1 MKGKINKRG
10 SSFRGC
16 LNYVLDKNN
25 KTEKKPEIVASNMSS
40 TTISGLSKEFGV
52 MRESRSDIT
61 KPVWH
66 ASLSLSPEEA
76 RLSADKWQEI
86 AEDYLTKMGVDTG
99 KHQWVAVRHNDTDKD
114 HIHIILNRVGL
125 DGSVWLGQNDVY
137 KSIETCQDLEIKHNL
152 KITKGLVK
160 GEKAEEKTLSKNEI
174 EMAIRTGNIP
184 PKKILQDT
192 IKSAL
197 KDKPDFTDFINRLE
211 TAGISIYPNIAS
223 NGTISGISFGVND
236 ITFKGSGLGKK
247 YSWLSIK
254 KGVKYDEDRHNKL
267 IREIKATNDSRN
279 NDETG
284 TELGSVQGSFRNTE
298 QRENGSVSI
307 QNRTVSHSNGEND
320 AREYNSNQQSNIEHR
335 KINGD
340 IREHK
345 TEKQREFERIK
356 SGNQDGKII
365 NTEHRRE
372 NEENNKRHIV
382 KVVSDSFNKFSS
394 FVGSYSRI
402 ISLSGKRQTANDK
415 SRLKSSGWD
424 NIATNEKEVKMTP
437 QERKKQAWQSQ
448 HKALQAEYY
457 RITLK
462 GRGNK
467 DGITINLGKKDNQEV
482 FFTAKDVEEKIPALS
497 RQNMLGF
504 DIYITPIDT
513 KNNYLVVD
521 DLTEENL
528 KEIKGFYTS
537 PTLVQQS
544 SENNFQAIY
553 KLPKDV
559 ADQQMANKIVSYLN
573 KKYGD
578 PKFSGAVHPFRM
590 AGFSNKKAGKNNAFT
605 TIREVN
611 KGLDMNLVEF
621 AEDLNRQQ
629 SQAKDNDLLDRFDR
643 QTLDNSAIAKD
654 YQTEIR
660 QIRGLVVSKGWEID
674 MSRIDFNACKGLFK
688 KGYQTEEIEEV
699 LAQHSP
705 NIEHRK
711 HNIQDYTD
719 RTVRNAW
726 NSLDDTG
733 KEQHRTAL
741 DRRINAD
748 KPTEVGLDS
757 ENRKTAQ
764 NAFEA
769 ENRRKSIYGIK

>member
-25 KTEKKPEIVASNMSS
+25 KAEKQPEIVGGNMSS
-40 TTISGLSKEFGV
+40 LDIKGLSKEFGV
-52 MRESRSDIT
+52 MRECRSDIT

-66 ASLSLSPEEA
+66 VSLSLTPEEE
-76 RLSADKWQEI
+76 RLTGDKWHEI
-86 AEDYLTKMGVDTG
+86 AEDYLKKMGVDTD
-99 KHQWVAVRHNDTDKD
+99 KNQWVAVRHNDTDKD

-137 KSIETCQDLEIKHNL
+137 KSIETCQDLEVKHNL

-160 GEKAEEKTLSKNEI
+160 GEKAEEKALSKNEI

-192 IKSAL
+192 IKAAL

-267 IREIKATNDSRN
+267 IREIKTTNDSRN
-279 NDETG
+279 NVEIRA
-284 TELGSVQGSFRNTE
+284 ELGRVQGSNRNTE

-307 QNRTVSHSNGEND
+307 QNRAIGDSNGEND
-320 AREYNSNQQSNIEHR
+320 TREYNSNKQSNIEHR

-345 TEKQREFERIK
+345 TEEQRELKRVK
-356 SGNQDGKII
+356 SRNQDGKAI
-365 NTEHRRE
+365 NTEYRRE
-372 NEENNKRHIV
+372 NEKNNKINII
-382 KVVSDSFNKFSS
+382 KIVSDSFNKFSS

-402 ISLSGKRQTANDK
+402 ISLSGQRQTANDK
-415 SRLKSSGWD
+415 PRLQSRGWD
-424 NIATNEKEVKMTP
+424 NITANEEIKMTP
-437 QERKKQAWQSQ
+437 QERKKQAWQAQ
-448 HKALQAEYY
+448 HKALQAEQY

-462 GRGNK
+462 GRGSK
-467 DGITINLGKKDNQEV
+467 DGITINLGKKDNEEI
-482 FFTAKDVEEKIPALS
+482 FFTARDIEEKIPALS

-504 DIYITPIDT
+504 DIYITPIDS

-528 KEIKGFYTS
+528 KEIKGFYSS
-537 PTLVQQS
+537 PALVQQS
-544 SENNFQAIY
+544 SENNVQAIY
-553 KLPKDV
+553 KLPKDI
-559 ADQQMANKIVSYLN
+559 ADQPMANKIVSYLN

-611 KGLDMNLVEF
+611 KGLDMNLIEF
-621 AEDLNRQQ
+621 AEDLNKQQ
-629 SQAKDNDLLDRFDR
+629 AQAKDNDLLDSFDNR
-643 QTLDNSAIAKD
+643 VLDNSAIAKD

-660 QIRGLVVSKGWEID
+660 QIRGLAVSKGWEVD

-688 KGYQTEEIEEV
+688 KGYQAEEIEEV

-726 NSLDDTG
+726 NGLDEAS

-741 DRRINAD
+741 NRRIKAD
-748 KPTEVGLDS
+748 SATEEDMS
-757 ENRKTAQ
+757 NNNIKTAQ
-764 NAFEA
+764 NAIETG
-769 ENRRKSIYGIK
+769 NRRKSRYGI